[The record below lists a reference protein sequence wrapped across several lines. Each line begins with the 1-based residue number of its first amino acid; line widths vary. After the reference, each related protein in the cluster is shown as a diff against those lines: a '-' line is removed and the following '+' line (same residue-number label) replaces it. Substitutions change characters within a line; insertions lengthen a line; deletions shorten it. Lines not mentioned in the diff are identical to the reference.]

1 MTAFVRVTDART
13 GAQYS
18 VTAAR
23 AKRDP
28 QLTVIK
34 EPAVD
39 YNGQV
44 LPPTYPTK
52 TGESETDKTVV
63 EEPAKT
69 ATKTIRAKADAAA
82 DTTKE

>member
-13 GAQYS
+13 GAKYS

-28 QLTVIK
+28 QLTVIE

-44 LPPTYPTK
+44 LPPTYPAK
-52 TGESETDKTVV
+52 TESEQDKTVV

-69 ATKTIRAKADAAA
+69 ATKTRAKADAAA